1 MYEELDDESWLTAA
15 LEWLA
20 GATELYTCE
29 GDAEFSVPGEAEL
42 EDAELEDSERSS
54 ETWNIGASVTGPSES
69 EYIDPE
75 LLASL
80 ESGIGVPPQVFPGQ
94 IVAGPGSVDG
104 LQVATEA
111 L

>member
-15 LEWLA
+15 LERLA
-20 GATELYTCE
+20 DATELSTCE
-29 GDAEFSVPGEAEL
+29 GDADFSVPGEAEL

-75 LLASL
+75 FLTSI
-80 ESGIGVPPQVFPGQ
+80 ESGIGVPTQVFPDQ
-94 IVAGPGSVDG
+94 SVAGLGSDDG
-104 LQVATEA
+104 SQVAVEA
-111 L
+111 H